1 MGVSVPDLHRNQ
13 LLRRISLYLLLIG
26 VALLILFIPI
36 PQKTTSP
43 VDRYFEINASTF
55 QFVPGEL
62 TVNPGD
68 RVTIKLI
75 SHDVVHGLALDSSAF
90 ELKAEPGQPAV
101 GTFIAEQP
109 GVFRFR
115 CTVTCGNLHPF
126 MLGKLR
132 VGSNLLLIRGA
143 ALAIF
148 ASLIGLFSLPQIQK
162 RPQAV
167 A

>member
-1 MGVSVPDLHRNQ
+1 MRTLVPGQRRNQ
-13 LLRRISLYLLLIG
+13 LFRKISLYLLLIG
-26 VALLILFIPI
+26 AALLILFIPI
-36 PQKTTSP
+36 PQKMTAP

-55 QFVPGEL
+55 QFVPGDL

-75 SHDVVHGLALDSSAF
+75 SHDVVHGLALDSSTF

-132 VGSNLLLIRGA
+132 VGSNLLLIRGV

-148 ASLIGLFSLPQIQK
+148 ASLIGLFSLSNYQT

-167 A
+167 P

>member
-1 MGVSVPDLHRNQ
+1 M
-13 LLRRISLYLLLIG
+13 LIG

-36 PQKTTSP
+36 PQKTTAP

-75 SHDVVHGLALDSSAF
+75 SHDVVHGLALDNSDF
-90 ELKAEPGQPAV
+90 ELKAEPGLPGV
-101 GTFIAEQP
+101 GSFTAEQL

-132 VGSNLLLIRGA
+132 VGSNLLLIRGI
-143 ALAIF
+143 ALVIF
-148 ASLIGLFSLPQIQK
+148 AGIIGLFSYLQIQK
-162 RPQAV
+162 RSQV
-167 A
+167 AA

>member
-1 MGVSVPDLHRNQ
+1 MEISVPGGRRRQ
-13 LLRRISLYLLLIG
+13 LLKKMGLSLLLIG
-26 VALLILFIPI
+26 VASLILFVPI
-36 PQKTTSP
+36 PQKTTVP
-43 VDRYFEINASTF
+43 VDRYFEVNASTF

-62 TVNPGD
+62 TINPGD

-75 SHDVVHGLALDSSAF
+75 SHDVVHGLALDNSDF
-90 ELKAEPGQPAV
+90 ELKAEPGQPAI
-101 GTFIAEQP
+101 GTFVADHS

-126 MLGKLR
+126 MLGKLH
-132 VGSNLLLIRGA
+132 VGSNNLLVRGI

-148 ASLIGLFSLPQIQK
+148 AGVIGLFSYFQIQK
-162 RPQAV
+162 RSQAV

>member
-1 MGVSVPDLHRNQ
+1 MGVSLPDYHRNQ
-13 LLRRISLYLLLIG
+13 LLKKSSLSLLLIG

-36 PQKTTSP
+36 PQKTTAP
-43 VDRYFEINASTF
+43 IDRYFEINASTF
-55 QFVPGEL
+55 QFVPGEI

-75 SHDVVHGLALDSSAF
+75 SHDVVHGLALDSSDF
-90 ELKAEPGQPAV
+90 ELKAEPGVPAV
-101 GTFIAEQP
+101 GTFVADHA

-132 VGSNLLLIRGA
+132 VGSNFLLIRGI

-148 ASLIGLFSLPQIQK
+148 ASTIALLSHLQIQK
-162 RPQAV
+162 RSQV
-167 A
+167 ET

>member
-1 MGVSVPDLHRNQ
+1 M
-13 LLRRISLYLLLIG
+13 LIG
-26 VALLILFIPI
+26 MAALILFIPI
-36 PQKTTSP
+36 PQKTKIP

-75 SHDVVHGLALDSSAF
+75 SHDVVHGLALDSSDF

-101 GTFIAEQP
+101 GTFIAEHA

-132 VGSNLLLIRGA
+132 IGSNLLLLRGV

-148 ASLIGLFSLPQIQK
+148 AGIIGLFSHLQLQK
-162 RPQAV
+162 QLQA
-167 A
+167 AA